1 MRVERK
7 RTPLVPRVYSYL
19 PLQEKNKIKCLPL
32 LKKKSYIFFLS
43 LFLSMNQRKKMS
55 QRVNAK
61 KKTKQNRFSLVTTV
75 FRSNFQ
81 YIFTRMFNSSS
92 GKKNNNEEFSYAIN
106 EALHQRG
113 IIISTLLSKE

>member
-32 LKKKSYIFFLS
+32 LKKKSYIFFVS
-43 LFLSMNQRKKMS
+43 FSFNES
-55 QRVNAK
+55 K
-61 KKTKQNRFSLVTTV
+61 KKKCLSGSMRKRKQKQNRFSLVTTV

-92 GKKNNNEEFSYAIN
+92 GKKKQQRRISYAIN